1 MSEKWVKFIV
11 IAGGGFAMFWL
22 FRHLKG
28 DNIIAE
34 PKAGFAGSNIDM
46 TPPTE
51 KQLLDAEI
59 VTDAYIAALEA
70 GEPAEKLTELNG
82 ELIKEFGMRC
92 YLKDAH
98 LVVCDVMGKQIM
110 VK

>member
-1 MSEKWVKFIV
+1 MNEKWVKFLL
-11 IAGGGFAMFWL
+11 IAGGGFAAFWL
-22 FRHLKG
+22 FRNIKG
-28 DNIIAE
+28 DNIVAA
-34 PKAGFAGSNIDM
+34 PKASFNGTSADM
-46 TPPTE
+46 TPPTD
-51 KQLLDAEI
+51 KQLQDAEI
-59 VTDAYIAALEA
+59 VCDAYIAALDA

>member
-1 MSEKWVKFIV
+1 MKEKWVKLLV
-11 IAGGGFAMFWL
+11 IAGGGFLVFSL
-22 FRHLKG
+22 FRYFKK
-28 DNIIAE
+28 DDIE
-34 PKAGFAGSNIDM
+34 TKPKASFSGSDIDM
-46 TPPTE
+46 TPPTD

-59 VTDAYIAALEA
+59 VCDAYIAALDA
-70 GEPAEKLTELNG
+70 NEPAEKLTELNG

-98 LVVCDVMGKQIM
+98 IVVCDVMGKQIM